1 MIKDWYR
8 NNYKTDEL
16 GEEINL
22 TVTFND
28 LYNAL
33 LNNKDIYDLIG
44 VSDSLI
50 RERLFEKLSDLLG
63 VKYEDVYSMWLDDK
77 L

>member
-1 MIKDWYR
+1 MIKDWYTG
-8 NNYKTDEL
+8 NYETDEL
-16 GEEINL
+16 GEEINS

-33 LNNKDIYDLIG
+33 LNNKDIYNLIG

-63 VKYEDVYSMWLDDK
+63 VEYGDVYRMWLDN
-77 L
+77 